1 MHQNIFVGKTDVGCK
16 RSNNEDQYL
25 INPEYDFCA
34 AADGMGGAAAG
45 EVASLIFTETASEI
59 LADNF
64 DRSQNEVTFR
74 VKKVFSNANEKI
86 QVHVKENPDDDGMG
100 CTADLLA
107 LYDKSF
113 ILGHVG
119 DSRTY
124 LLRRGELKQITMDHT
139 LVQQQVDAGIIPP
152 GNIKTHPLRN
162 IILRAIGHKKELQ
175 LDVVRGNIF
184 PDDLFLLCS
193 DGLVDMISDEQIKD
207 ILCSDI
213 NINEKAS
220 ELIESAK
227 AAGGEDNITVVLA
240 LIN

>member
-1 MHQNIFVGKTDVGCK
+1 MHRNIFAGKTDIGCK
-16 RSNNEDQYL
+16 RSNNEDQYV
-25 INPEYDFCA
+25 INPEYNFCA

-45 EVASLIFTETASEI
+45 EIASLIFTETASEI

-64 DRSQNEVTFR
+64 TKSENEVLFR

-86 QVHVKENPDDDGMG
+86 RENIKKNPAHEGMG
-100 CTADLLA
+100 CTAELLVF
-107 LYDKSF
+107 YDCSF

-124 LLRRGELKQITMDHT
+124 LLRRGELKQITQDHT

-152 GNIKTHPLRN
+152 ANIKTHPLRN
-162 IILRAIGHKKELQ
+162 VILRAIGHNKELH
-175 LDVVRGNIF
+175 LDVIRGNMF

-193 DGLVDMISDEQIKD
+193 DGLVDMIGDGQIRD

-213 NINEKAS
+213 DINEKTT
-220 ELIESAK
+220 ELIESSK
-227 AAGGEDNITVVLA
+227 KAGGEDNITVVLA
-240 LIN
+240 LVK

>member
-1 MHQNIFVGKTDVGCK
+1 MHQKIFAGKTDIGCK

-25 INPEYDFCA
+25 INPDYDFCA

-45 EVASLIFTETASEI
+45 EIASLIFTDTASEI

-64 DRSQNEVTFR
+64 NRSKNEVLFR
-74 VKKVFSNANEKI
+74 VKKAFINANEKI
-86 QVHVKENPDDDGMG
+86 QAHIKKNPDHVGMG
-100 CTADLLA
+100 CTAELLA
-107 LYDKSF
+107 LYEKSF

-124 LLRRGELKQITMDHT
+124 LLRKGELKQITHDHT

-162 IILRAIGHKKELQ
+162 IILRAIGHKKELE
-175 LDVVRGNIF
+175 LDIVRGNIF

-193 DGLVDMISDEQIKD
+193 DGLIDMISDEQIKD
-207 ILCSDI
+207 IICSDI
-213 NINEKAS
+213 DINEKAA
-220 ELIESAK
+220 ELIECSK
-227 AAGGEDNITVVLA
+227 TAGGEDNITVVLV
-240 LIN
+240 LVK